1 MTKPKRFCLVDG
13 CVSDAVDGGVCP
25 FHGATG
31 PGPKCVVQGCDEDR
45 YARDLCNSHYE
56 KMRRDAEARLTKGRV
71 SSRPRTPEETV
82 AFEPHLGSVEI
93 VGASPAGTTILVPD
107 GADLRAIRA
116 VVDTDARRIA
126 QLLWNHIGAA
136 SFAGLEPFTL
146 RPRNSGVT
154 P

>member
-31 PGPKCVVQGCDEDR
+31 PGPKCVVRGCDEDR
-45 YARDLCNSHYE
+45 YAR
-56 KMRRDAEARLTKGRV
+56 RTKGRV

-146 RPRNSGVT
+146 HPRPDPKIS